1 MASLTAVFEDMNA
14 ILDAQIGA
22 IREGRIE
29 SLLPLSSRLEGLM
42 ADGGD
47 NANEDN
53 TAVLASIRQKAEGVL
68 TQMTYVLRGVRDARR
83 QVDMALG
90 LASSMD
96 TYGRDG
102 HKRVIRSGLNGLERR
117 F

>member
-1 MASLTAVFEDMNA
+1 MADLATVIEDMNA
-14 ILDAQIGA
+14 ILDAQAGA

-29 SLLPLSSRLEGLM
+29 SLLPLSSRLEGLI
-42 ADGGD
+42 ADAGS
-47 NANEDN
+47 
-53 TAVLASIRQKAEGVL
+53 ASGHDDAGLLEPVRRKAESVA

-83 QVDMALG
+83 QVDAALG
-90 LASSMD
+90 LPGSMD

-102 HKRVIRSGLNGLERR
+102 NRRVIRSGAGGLERR